1 MLARGVPAKDAHEGT
16 NRIAP
21 PLVIE
26 GAELDWGVEQLAAA
40 LGTQRAGS
48 STARSF

>member
-1 MLARGVPAKDAHEGT
+1 LLARGVPAKDAHEGT
-16 NRIAP
+16 IRIAP
-21 PLVIE
+21 PLVK
-26 GAELDWGVEQLAAA
+26 LDWGVEQLAAA